1 MFSDMVVSGVYKTNG
16 ILHSGDVASM
26 ALDLVAVR
34 KTFEN
39 PHKSNVQLKTYAG
52 IHSGKAR

>member
-1 MFSDMVVSGVYKTNG
+1 MFSDMVVSGLYKADE

-26 ALDLVAVR
+26 ALDLVVVC

-39 PHKSNVQLKTYAG
+39 PHKPNVQLKTYAG
-52 IHSGKAR
+52 IQSGKAR